1 MWMLP
6 VGHRVY
12 IGISEPIDVLRWLL
26 VLFGILETP
35 SLVMQGERAALD
47 WRRLMWWQQ

>member
-26 VLFGILETP
+26 VLFGVLETP
-35 SLVMQGERAALD
+35 SLRGMNQRAALD
-47 WRRLMWWQQ
+47 WRRLLWWRR